1 MSPHRITLLLVFL
14 TLFWFLPTTGYA
26 DFQAGQEAYDR
37 GDYEIALKEWRPLA
51 EQGHTEAQ
59 RNLGMMYEDGMGVTK
74 DYKEAER
81 WYRLACPRCDVPDAE
96 LMKFMNEGS
105 TNSLKMDLDGDGQ
118 NEVVKEVWG
127 PGVSAHS
134 LTIEVYKD
142 GKLIATIDPNKFGIQ
157 ANYKI
162 KDLDGDGRKEIITW
176 SGLWD
181 FRLPGEGGVT
191 EENPEGHSAP
201 HRYVFVTYKLI
212 RGEYYPWN
220 YYTTK
225 KKYNPYFSWEGKEF
239 PE

>member
-1 MSPHRITLLLVFL
+1 MPPYRATLLLIF
-14 TLFWFLPTTGYA
+14 TTFFWVLPTTAYP

-37 GDYEIALKEWRPLA
+37 GDYGIALKEWRPLA

-96 LMKFMNEGS
+96 LMEFMNEGS